1 AAGRRTVCGKMTLFE
16 FRCGTT
22 ARRVP
27 VATDDLLMANTQRSL
42 LVDAGF
48 RHLTRLFA
56 FFVFIL
62 LAGILASLVYGSRDS
77 LAEYGLPF
85 LWTNDWDPVRH
96 SYGAL
101 VPVLGTVISAFLAL

>member
-1 AAGRRTVCGKMTLFE
+1 
-16 FRCGTT
+16 
-22 ARRVP
+22 
-27 VATDDLLMANTQRSL
+27 MANTKRSL

-85 LWTNDWDPVRH
+85 LWTNDWDPVRQVDTTAVRTPLPSGSRMH
-96 SYGAL
+96 WAGRR
-101 VPVLGTVISAFLAL
+101 